1 MSAVKEEGGMP
12 SASTDQK
19 IVTSAL
25 ASQSY
30 VARLSFRL
38 PLVPLNE
45 SALVT
50 IHSHGPDALAPML
63 ARALAWSFALGD
75 FPEYQGAEVERLFT
89 REELVGHV
97 AGGARLTASRYLQLY
112 NGVRGIELA
121 LPAATGAL
129 EDVIREG

>member
-1 MSAVKEEGGMP
+1 MV
-12 SASTDQK
+12 Q
-19 IVTSAL
+19 
-25 ASQSY
+25 
-30 VARLSFRL
+30 
-38 PLVPLNE
+38 LNE
-45 SALVT
+45 PEHAT
-50 IHSHGPDALAPML
+50 IHSHGKDALAPML

-129 EDVIREG
+129 QDVIREG